1 VAINVV
7 EILVKA
13 KDMTAEGFAA
23 ADAQSSAFGE
33 KLQKVGLLA
42 GGALLAVGAASVVMA
57 AKYQEATTRLQTQ
70 AGVTGSKLAALKSG
84 VLALAGQVGFSPDSL
99 AVSMYH
105 VASNMQSLG
114 ASAPTML
121 NAVKVAA
128 EGARVGGSDLEDT
141 TNALTA
147 AIASGIPGVKNYS
160 QAMGMLN
167 AIVGSG
173 DMKMQD
179 LAEAFGSGM
188 VATVK
193 GFGLSLKDVGAA
205 LAVFGDNNIR
215 GAHAGTQLRMSVM
228 ALASPAKAGVAQLQ
242 AWGMSADSLAK
253 DMQHGGLL
261 PALEDLQNHFRKA
274 GITAKQQGEVITNMF
289 GKKAGAGLNVLM
301 DQMDRL
307 KSKYP
312 DITKGAHDF
321 GAAWAAT
328 QKTATQQFA
337 EIRSGLEALLITI
350 GTKLLPYVQS
360 FMNLLLAHKSTVV
373 AVAAAVAVLAGGLA
387 ILAAVIKTVEIV
399 TKVWTGIQWLLNAAL
414 DANPIGIII
423 VAIAALV
430 AGVIYAYTHFKTFR
444 DVVHDVWRFV
454 VDVIREDV
462 AEIKG
467 ILKWFSELPGDF
479 HNWFFDVYHAI
490 VDAWQSVDAFVKS
503 IPGRII
509 GFLSGLPGMLFRAGV
524 NAMRGLLNGITS
536 MIGSVGSAVAGVA
549 SKVAGFFGLSPA
561 VEGPLSGGGAPEIR
575 GRHFVDAFASG
586 MLTGLPGLGSAA
598 GRVAG
603 AAGGSSGGGRGVG
616 GGGGD
621 TYQITVNVPM
631 TANMATVGRSIVEA
645 IKEFERGSGASWRAA

>member
-1 VAINVV
+1 VAGVNIV

-13 KDMTAEGFAA
+13 KDMTAEGFDAA
-23 ADAQSSAFGE
+23 NAQSSAFGE
-33 KLQKVGLLA
+33 KLQKVGMLA

-70 AGVTGSKLAALKSG
+70 AGVTGTKLAALKSG

-128 EGARVGGSDLEDT
+128 EGARVGGADLEDT

-147 AIASGIPGVKNYS
+147 AIASGIPGVKNYQ

-242 AWGMSADSLAK
+242 QWGMSADSLAK

-312 DITKGAHDF
+312 DITKGANDF

-350 GTKLLPYVQS
+350 GEKLLPYVQS
-360 FMNLLLAHKSTVV
+360 FMNLLLRHKSTVV
-373 AVAAAVAVLAGGLA
+373 EIGAAVAVLAGGLA

-399 TKVWTGIQWLLNAAL
+399 TKAWELVQAVL
-414 DANPIGIII
+414 DAELIANPIGVI
-423 VAIAALV
+423 VMAIATLV
-430 AGVIYAYTHFKTFR
+430 LAIVEAYKHSELFR
-444 DVVHDVWRFV
+444 EIVHAVWQS
-454 VDVIREDV
+454 IKEDIVLAV
-462 AEIKG
+462 AAIKAT
-467 ILKWFSELPGDF
+467 LQWFSTLPGDF

-490 VDAWQSVDAFVKS
+490 VDAWQAVDSFVRS
-503 IPGRII
+503 IPGRIV
-509 GFLSGLPGMLFRAGV
+509 GFLANLPSMLFRAGV
-524 NAMRGLLNGITS
+524 NAMKGLLSGITS
-536 MIGSVGSAVAGVA
+536 MIGSVGSAVAGIA

-561 VEGPLSGGGAPEIR
+561 VEGPLSGSGAPEIR

-586 MLTGLPGLGSAA
+586 MLAGLPGLGGAA

-603 AAGGSSGGGRGVG
+603 ATVPGIGGGVALAGGGGR
-616 GGGGD
+616 
-621 TYQITVNVPM
+621 TYNLEVKVPPVSDP
-631 TANMATVGRSIVEA
+631 ASVGRAIVNA
-645 IKEFERGSGASWRAA
+645 IREFERSSGTSWRA